1 MAVERIQDL
10 SDERLEPYM
19 GLKDRELAR
28 KGDRF
33 IAEGEQVVRRL
44 LASSYET
51 ESVLVAERRL
61 ERMRSAVG
69 EEMPVYVV
77 PDSLIHGV
85 VGYRFHSGVMAVGKR
100 KASPTLS
107 EVLSTLSVEDA
118 STLVVCPETNNTEN
132 LGLMIRIAAGLGAS
146 AMLLGELCCDPF
158 YRQAIRVSMGSVFS
172 LPIVQARDIRK
183 DLVELKRE
191 WQFELIATVLDVEA
205 EAIESAG
212 RSRRMALLFGGEAQG
227 LSDEMISLCDRR
239 VTIPMKRG
247 TDSLNVA
254 VAAGI
259 FLYHFTQETRR

>member
-10 SDERLEPYM
+10 IDTRLGPYM

-28 KGDRF
+28 NGDRF

-51 ESVLVAERRL
+51 ESVLVAEKRL

-69 EEMPVYVV
+69 EVPVYVV
-77 PDSLIHGV
+77 PDSLIHRV

-100 KASPTLS
+100 KPSPTVG
-107 EVLSTLSVEDA
+107 EILSTLSREDT

-132 LGLMIRIAAGLGAS
+132 LGLMIRIAAGFGAG